1 MSKRVTIL
9 LDDDLEKK
17 LRIAQA
23 KLIQKTK
30 AAVSFSKIINEII
43 RDGLNGK
50 KSH

>member
-9 LDDDLEKK
+9 LDDDLAKK
-17 LRIAQA
+17 LRVAQA

-30 AAVSFSKIINEII
+30 TAVSFSKIMNETV
-43 RDGLNGK
+43 RDGLDGK

>member
-1 MSKRVTIL
+1 MSKRITIL

-17 LRIAQA
+17 LRVVQA

-30 AAVSFSKIINEII
+30 SAVSFSKILNETV

-50 KSH
+50 KSN

>member
-1 MSKRVTIL
+1 MSKRITIL

-23 KLIQKTK
+23 KSIQKTK
-30 AAVSFSKIINEII
+30 AAVSFSRILNETV

-50 KSH
+50 SSH